1 MHHTD
6 RIISNSELPIW
17 LQQTDTLRPASRE
30 VLPLSPRRRSSA
42 SSTSESRLSGRRLS
56 NSRGELFPAVPP
68 EPILSDGRRL
78 SNSRGELFPAVPSE
92 PTLSEAVLTPRRV
105 ARAPPNPLEASWDS
119 LEAFKRCLVGEG
131 TGSSSAGT
139 QAYDFGGGV
148 GCAGSRGGSGSGGAC
163 PGEAATAARIP
174 RRASREAPAC
184 FSVPEDAAMQARGS
198 TPLMHGAAVGGA
210 SWASD
215 GGAVAAGPI
224 GVLAPLPTGRVLQL
238 DLLST
243 WGDPH
248 YVGLTGIELFD
259 ADGEPVSF
267 SDPREQLRAE
277 PASVNVLPGYGNDP
291 RVVSNLVDGV
301 LRTCDDL
308 HLWLTPFTRGQRHV
322 LWLDMGETRTLSMAR
337 LCNYNTP

>member
-1 MHHTD
+1 
-6 RIISNSELPIW
+6 
-17 LQQTDTLRPASRE
+17 
-30 VLPLSPRRRSSA
+30 
-42 SSTSESRLSGRRLS
+42 
-56 NSRGELFPAVPP
+56 
-68 EPILSDGRRL
+68 
-78 SNSRGELFPAVPSE
+78 
-92 PTLSEAVLTPRRV
+92 
-105 ARAPPNPLEASWDS
+105 
-119 LEAFKRCLVGEG
+119 
-131 TGSSSAGT
+131 
-139 QAYDFGGGV
+139 
-148 GCAGSRGGSGSGGAC
+148 
-163 PGEAATAARIP
+163 
-174 RRASREAPAC
+174 
-184 FSVPEDAAMQARGS
+184 MQARGS

>member
-1 MHHTD
+1 
-6 RIISNSELPIW
+6 
-17 LQQTDTLRPASRE
+17 
-30 VLPLSPRRRSSA
+30 
-42 SSTSESRLSGRRLS
+42 
-56 NSRGELFPAVPP
+56 
-68 EPILSDGRRL
+68 
-78 SNSRGELFPAVPSE
+78 
-92 PTLSEAVLTPRRV
+92 
-105 ARAPPNPLEASWDS
+105 
-119 LEAFKRCLVGEG
+119 
-131 TGSSSAGT
+131 
-139 QAYDFGGGV
+139 
-148 GCAGSRGGSGSGGAC
+148 
-163 PGEAATAARIP
+163 
-174 RRASREAPAC
+174 
-184 FSVPEDAAMQARGS
+184 MQARES

-215 GGAVAAGPI
+215 GGAVGGAVASGPI

-322 LWLDMGETRTLSMAR
+322 LWLDMGETRTLSMVR
-337 LCNYNTP
+337 LCNCNVP